1 MGSINLSLFRIIL
14 VLLLTIPFNTGAQV
28 LEEVIVTAQ
37 KREQNLQDVGISVT
51 AFSGEQL
58 ENLGATNTTDI
69 TQQVP
74 GLQLF
79 NLYAGGYRLQCTGR
93 VTKQLYSIPWKRP
106 WRSIWMMPILHR

>member
-1 MGSINLSLFRIIL
+1 MGSFNFSLFRIIL
-14 VLLLTIPFNTGAQV
+14 ILSLTIPFNTGAQV
-28 LEEVIVTAQ
+28 LEEIIVTAQ

-58 ENLGATNTTDI
+58 DNLGATNTTDI

-79 NLYAGGYRLQCTGR
+79 TYTPGIIVFNVTGR
-93 VTKQLYSIPWKRP
+93 ITKQLYRYP
-106 WRSIWMMPILHR
+106 